1 MEIIENDA
9 CVMSM
14 QVLQHFP
21 DRYEEDIEEIRI
33 KFTNLSDEDEISR
46 GTKARQRSRYLRWA
60 RPPQE
65 KQLIAARKRTMKE
78 KKLMRLLVEVLVLC
92 LTLLLLM
99 IIVFCK

>member
-1 MEIIENDA
+1 
-9 CVMSM
+9 M

-33 KFTNLSDEDEISR
+33 RFTNLSDEDEITR
-46 GTKARQRSRYLRWA
+46 GTRARQRSRYLRFA

-78 KKLMRLLVEVLVLC
+78 KKLMRLVAECAVLA
-92 LTLLLLM
+92 LTLILLM
-99 IIVFCK
+99 VIVFGK